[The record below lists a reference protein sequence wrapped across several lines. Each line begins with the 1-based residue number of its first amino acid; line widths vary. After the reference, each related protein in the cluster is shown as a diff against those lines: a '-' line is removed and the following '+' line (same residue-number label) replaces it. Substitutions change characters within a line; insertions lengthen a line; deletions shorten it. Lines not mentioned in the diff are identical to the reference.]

1 MGIEKA
7 IIFFVG
13 LPVVKSMD
21 RKLMSHLKTKNYNC
35 TIVPKMKQVSNCKK
49 SNKKVWDDFLN
60 PRRMAEKKRF
70 ELLRQLPDLTV

>member
-35 TIVPKMKQVSNCKK
+35 TIVPKMKTSVK
-49 SNKKVWDDFLN
+49 L
-60 PRRMAEKKRF
+60 
-70 ELLRQLPDLTV
+70 